1 MAAGLATRCPAC
13 GTVFRVVQD
22 QLRVSEG
29 WVRCGR
35 CTQVF
40 NAADALL
47 EIEPG
52 ASAVDAGAVA
62 EEPLQRSAHEPAG
75 AFAQAEPESD
85 EAPPQPD
92 YAPIAQPPSP
102 QPPAPRPAAPPKA
115 PADFSAFDD
124 PGPAAEPAPPAAPEA
139 ALAAAAT
146 EADPQADTATTPSF
160 VRRAQQAQRW
170 RQPRVRGAL
179 LALAVLGALGLLAQM
194 AIEYREL
201 VAARFAVTRPLLDQA
216 CEVLSCSVGA
226 AHVID
231 NLSVESSGLVRVEK
245 SSVYRLNVALRNR
258 SSIEVALPALDLTLT
273 DNQGKLLARRVLRAA
288 ELGVRQSTLAAGS
301 DLALQGTLR
310 ADTDTIAGYTVEVFY
325 P

>member
-1 MAAGLATRCPAC
+1 MAASLATRCPAC

-62 EEPLQRSAHEPAG
+62 EEPLQRSAHQPAG

-85 EAPPQPD
+85 ETPPQPD
-92 YAPIAQPPSP
+92 FAPIAQPPAP
-102 QPPAPRPAAPPKA
+102 QPAALPKA

-146 EADPQADTATTPSF
+146 EADPQADTAPTPSF

-201 VAARFAVTRPLLDQA
+201 VAARFAITRPLLYQA

-288 ELGVRQSTLAAGS
+288 ELGVRQSTLAAGG

>member
-85 EAPPQPD
+85 ETPLQPD
-92 YAPIAQPPSP
+92 FAPIAQPPAP
-102 QPPAPRPAAPPKA
+102 QPAAPPKA

>member
-85 EAPPQPD
+85 ETPLQPD
-92 YAPIAQPPSP
+92 FAPIAQPPAP
-102 QPPAPRPAAPPKA
+102 QPAAPPKA

-146 EADPQADTATTPSF
+146 AADPQADTATTPSF

-310 ADTDTIAGYTVEVFY
+310 ADTDTIVGYTVEVFY

>member
-85 EAPPQPD
+85 ETPLQPD
-92 YAPIAQPPSP
+92 FAPIAQPPAP
-102 QPPAPRPAAPPKA
+102 QPAAPPKA

-201 VAARFAVTRPLLDQA
+201 VAARFAITRPLLDQA